1 MPRPIIIDTDP
12 GQDDALAILLALA
25 SPELEVRGVTCVAG
39 NVPLALTSRNARIV
53 CELAGRD
60 DVPVYAG
67 ASAPLERELVTA
79 EYVHGKTGL
88 DGYDLPEPSMPLAE
102 GHAVD
107 FIIEAIMDSAPGT
120 LTLCALGPLTN
131 LGQALRQAP
140 EIGPRLREI
149 VLMGGG
155 LFEGGNTTPAAEFN
169 IYVDPE
175 AADLV
180 MHCGAPVI
188 MIPLD
193 LTHQTLTSDAI
204 IADFR
209 TMPNATGPATAG
221 LLDFFERFDVEKYG
235 SPGGPLHDP
244 NVIAYLLQP
253 DLYGGRYINVEIET
267 DSALTRGMTVAD
279 WGRVTGRP
287 ANVLYLRDVDVAGYW
302 QLLKDRLS
310 KLP

>member
-1 MPRPIIIDTDP
+1 M
-12 GQDDALAILLALA
+12 AILLALA

-53 CELAGRD
+53 CELAGRA
-60 DVPVYAG
+60 DVPIYAG

-149 VLMGGG
+149 VLMAVACSKAA
-155 LFEGGNTTPAAEFN
+155 TPRQRPSSTSTSILKPPTWSCTAA
-169 IYVDPE
+169 
-175 AADLV
+175 
-180 MHCGAPVI
+180 
-188 MIPLD
+188 
-193 LTHQTLTSDAI
+193 HQ
-204 IADFR
+204 
-209 TMPNATGPATAG
+209 
-221 LLDFFERFDVEKYG
+221 
-235 SPGGPLHDP
+235 
-244 NVIAYLLQP
+244 
-253 DLYGGRYINVEIET
+253 
-267 DSALTRGMTVAD
+267 
-279 WGRVTGRP
+279 
-287 ANVLYLRDVDVAGYW
+287 
-302 QLLKDRLS
+302 
-310 KLP
+310 